1 MSELAR
7 KLGLKEGQTI
17 CLDEAP
23 AASRALL
30 IAECPAGVTFVGA
43 PTGAG
48 FDAVFFWPT
57 TLDGLTERFDRLAC
71 VISVEGAVWAV
82 LPNKRHAPQRGI
94 SFSWEQM
101 QAAGLRTD
109 LVDNKIVSLS
119 PEEYAT
125 RFVIRKDRRA
135 RYA

>member
-1 MSELAR
+1 VAR
-7 KLGLKEGQTI
+7 KLGLKPGQTI
-17 CLDEAP
+17 CLVEAP

-30 IAECPAGVTFVGA
+30 MAECPAGVTLAEA
-43 PTGAG
+43 PTGGG

-57 TLDGLTERFDRLAC
+57 TLDGLTERFARLAR

-82 LPNKRHAPQRGI
+82 MPNKRHAPQWGS

-135 RYA
+135 SYT

>member
-7 KLGLKEGQTI
+7 KLGLKPGQTI
-17 CLDEAP
+17 CLVEAP

-30 IAECPAGVTFVGA
+30 MAECPAGVTLAEA
-43 PTGAG
+43 PTGGG

-57 TLDGLTERFDRLAC
+57 TLDGLTERFARLAR

-82 LPNKRHAPQRGI
+82 MPNKRHAPQRDI

-135 RYA
+135 RYT

>member
-7 KLGLKEGQTI
+7 KLGLKPGQKI
-17 CLDEAP
+17 YLVGAP
-23 AASRALL
+23 AASRAPLM
-30 IAECPAGVTFVGA
+30 AECPAGVTLAEA
-43 PTGAG
+43 PTDAG
-48 FDAVFFWPT
+48 FDAVFFWPRQ
-57 TLDGLTERFDRLAC
+57 LDGLTERFEQLAR
-71 VISVEGAVWAV
+71 VISVDGAVWAV

-135 RYA
+135 HYA

>member
-1 MSELAR
+1 MSEVAR
-7 KLGLKEGQTI
+7 KLGLKPGQTI
-17 CLDEAP
+17 CVVEAP

-30 IAECPAGVTFVGA
+30 MAECPAGVTLAEA
-43 PTGAG
+43 PTGGG

-57 TLDGLTERFDRLAC
+57 TLDGLTERFARLAR

-82 LPNKRHAPQRGI
+82 MPNKRHAPQRDI

-119 PEEYAT
+119 PEEYVT

-135 RYA
+135 SYT

>member
-1 MSELAR
+1 VSELAR
-7 KLGLKEGQTI
+7 KLGLKPEQTI
-17 CLDEAP
+17 YLVEAP

-30 IAECPAGVTFVGA
+30 TAACPAGVTLAEA
-43 PTGAG
+43 PTDGS

-57 TLDGLTERFDRLAC
+57 TLDGLTECFDQLAH
-71 VISVEGAVWAV
+71 VISTEGAVWV
-82 LPNKRHAPQRGI
+82 VMPNKRHAARRGI
-94 SFSWEQM
+94 RFSWEQM

-135 RYA
+135 SYM

>member
-1 MSELAR
+1 MRRSARYDGYIRLELA
-7 KLGLKEGQTI
+7 LTQANPTI
-17 CLDEAP
+17 APYDQEAG
-23 AASRALL
+23 AEL
-30 IAECPAGVTFVGA
+30 IDSSLPIG
-43 PTGAG
+43 PSL
-48 FDAVFFWPT
+48 AVV
-57 TLDGLTERFDRLAC
+57 DGLTERFARLAR

-82 LPNKRHAPQRGI
+82 LPNKRHASQRGI

-135 RYA
+135 RYT